1 MKEVDDYPTVPVT
14 LKKRPLRSK
23 IKKTIEVKKKKTIE
37 VTKKRPL
44 RSQRKDHWGHKA
56 KTIEVTKKRP
66 LRSKRKSSDHVGQQ
80 RKHVAFATEKL

>member
-1 MKEVDDYPTVPVT
+1 MKEVDDYPTAPVT
-14 LKKRPLRSK
+14 LRKRPLRSK
-23 IKKTIEVKKKKTIE
+23 IKKTIEVKKK
-37 VTKKRPL
+37 
-44 RSQRKDHWGHKA
+44 

>member
-44 RSQRKDHWGHKA
+44 RSQRK
-56 KTIEVTKKRP
+56 
-66 LRSKRKSSDHVGQQ
+66 SSDHVGQQ
-80 RKHVAFATEKL
+80 KNMLLLQLESCSRDAENKTKRTSS